1 MTDPIYTTLNA
12 IREHEPCEDGW
23 AKLLSNLGKTKADD
37 EPLALV
43 EILKSNGVE
52 DAIWCLRVLPE
63 EYESKVRLFNCD
75 IAEHVLHLYMAQYP
89 NDTRVVEAIRISR
102 MFAKGEATQEELFA
116 ARDAARG
123 AAWDAADAVARA
135 TAWDAAWA
143 VEAVARAAVRAT
155 ARDAARD
162 SVGAARAAAR
172 DAAWATAGAAAE
184 AAGEKEREWQ
194 ANLFVSYFGGAG

>member
-12 IREHEPCEDGW
+12 IREHVPCEDGW
-23 AKLLSNLGKTKADD
+23 VKLLSHLGKTKADD

-43 EILKSNGVE
+43 EILKSNGVA

-89 NDTRVVEAIRISR
+89 NDTWAADAVRISR
-102 MFAKGEATQEELFA
+102 MFANGEATQEELFA
-116 ARDAARG
+116 ARDAARD
-123 AAWDAADAVARA
+123 AAWDAADAAARGVAARA
-135 TAWDAAWA
+135 TAWA
-143 VEAVARAAVRAT
+143 VEAVARAAVWAVEAT
-155 ARDAARD
+155 AR
-162 SVGAARAAAR
+162 GAAMGAAW
-172 DAAWATAGAAAE
+172 DAAWAATADAAAE

-194 ANLFVSYFGGAG
+194 ASLFVSYFGGAG